1 MLVLP
6 DLVIS
11 YCKNHYTLPYFP
23 IWLRVLTP
31 NLISQELRIED
42 VKISEARIPENTL
55 YTYNQKS
62 QKGNVSPLETT
73 KQRCIRVLK
82 YTHGNA
88 HTHRDTYISNC
99 NSAGRAFV
107 YKEREKI

>member
-23 IWLRVLTP
+23 VWLRVLTP

-42 VKISEARIPENTL
+42 VKISEARTPENTL

-73 KQRCIRVLK
+73 KQMHTCTQIHTWKR
-82 YTHGNA
+82 T
-88 HTHRDTYISNC
+88 HTHRHIY
-99 NSAGRAFV
+99 F
-107 YKEREKI
+107 